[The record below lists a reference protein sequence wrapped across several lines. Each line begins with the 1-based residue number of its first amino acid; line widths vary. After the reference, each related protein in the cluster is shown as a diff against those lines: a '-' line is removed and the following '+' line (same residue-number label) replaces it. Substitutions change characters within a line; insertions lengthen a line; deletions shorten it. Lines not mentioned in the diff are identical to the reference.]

1 VRTIFALFSVGLL
14 SACLL
19 GCATTGRAYEDAKV
33 AMIKKD
39 VTTEAELL
47 EWFGPASTRMM
58 GPDGTKA
65 LSWTFSPAGGHATRS
80 SGRLEVR
87 FSTDGKVITYSGSAG
102 SRR

>member
-1 VRTIFALFSVGLL
+1 VRTTVGLFSVGLL
-14 SACLL
+14 SVCLL
-19 GCATTGRAYEDAKV
+19 GCATPGRAYDDAKV

-65 LSWTFSPAGGHATRS
+65 LSWAFSRAGGHATRS

-87 FSTDGKVITYSGSAG
+87 LDTDGKVITYAGSVG